1 MADTLILL
9 ERPLPGCAVLT
20 LNRPKAMN
28 ALSHALRRE
37 LVQAINALAADLDVR
52 VLVLT
57 GAGPAFCAGL
67 DLKELGAGA
76 SGNVLE
82 LENLDLNPVAA
93 LARFPGPVIGAINGV
108 AITGGFELALA
119 CDVLIASDK
128 ARFAD
133 THARVGVIPFWGL
146 SQKLSR
152 IMGAGRAKEL
162 SFTGDFLDAQRAERW
177 GVVGRVVPADQLLAQ
192 ALAMAE
198 SMLSTVPETLLA
210 YKRLIDDGLALPYGE
225 ALALEQQRALAAMDS
240 IDPAALEQRRH
251 AVRARGQAQ
260 VSG

>member
-93 LARFPGPVIGAINGV
+93 LARFPGPVIGAI
-108 AITGGFELALA
+108 
-119 CDVLIASDK
+119 K
-128 ARFAD
+128 
-133 THARVGVIPFWGL
+133 GL
-146 SQKLSR
+146 
-152 IMGAGRAKEL
+152 
-162 SFTGDFLDAQRAERW
+162 
-177 GVVGRVVPADQLLAQ
+177 
-192 ALAMAE
+192 
-198 SMLSTVPETLLA
+198 
-210 YKRLIDDGLALPYGE
+210 
-225 ALALEQQRALAAMDS
+225 
-240 IDPAALEQRRH
+240 
-251 AVRARGQAQ
+251 
-260 VSG
+260 

>member
-1 MADTLILL
+1 
-9 ERPLPGCAVLT
+9 LT

-37 LVQAINALAADLDVR
+37 LVQAINALAADPDVR

-82 LENLDLNPVAA
+82 LENLELNPVAA

-162 SFTGDFLDAQRAERW
+162 SFTGDFLDAQRAEHW
-177 GVVGRVVPADQLLAQ
+177 GVVGRVVAHEQLLAQ
-192 ALAMAE
+192 AIAMAE

-225 ALALEQQRALAAMDS
+225 ALALEQHRALAAMDS
-240 IDPAALEQRRH
+240 TDPAALEQRRH

-260 VSG
+260 VSS